1 VPVAG
6 ECACADFWAVSLA
19 SELHYT
25 FGRFGGRTN
34 DSLYFAA
41 NSIDVVN
48 GYRMDLGQLE
58 AFVEVADRRS
68 FSRAAEAL
76 RLTQPSVTARIQA
89 LERDMDETLF
99 ERNGRG
105 VRLTEVGAAFL
116 PHAQRVL
123 KALQDGKDAV
133 QSLRQLELGELR
145 IGAAPTISTYVL
157 PRLLQEFRER
167 YPSLEVSVRT
177 EYSDQIAR
185 LVLADEVQVGL
196 ERTLTN
202 ADLVTVPLYHDEVVL
217 VTSPEHQFAKEG
229 RARIEEVGLEPL
241 IMFNRGSSYYTLVHS
256 ALRAAGV
263 VAEPA
268 MELDNMEATK
278 KMVEQGLGIAILPKV
293 AVEREVERGE
303 LREVAVQ
310 GLELPQREIALIYR
324 KGRPL
329 SRAAKAFVGLL
340 EERYGTVGPVDRVA
354 RTRKPSSGSS

>member
-1 VPVAG
+1 
-6 ECACADFWAVSLA
+6 
-19 SELHYT
+19 
-25 FGRFGGRTN
+25 
-34 DSLYFAA
+34 
-41 NSIDVVN
+41 
-48 GYRMDLGQLE
+48 MDLGQLE

-76 RLTQPSVTARIQA
+76 GLTQPSVTARIQA

-105 VRLTEVGAAFL
+105 VGLTEVGASFL

-133 QSLRQLELGELR
+133 RSLRQLELGTLR

-167 YPSLEVSVRT
+167 YPGLEVIVRT
-177 EYSDQIAR
+177 EYSDQIVR
-185 LVLADEVQVGL
+185 LVLADDVQIGL
-196 ERTLTN
+196 ERTLTH
-202 ADLVTVPLYHDEVVL
+202 ADVITVPLYHDEVVL
-217 VTSPEHQFAKEG
+217 VTSPRHRFASKG
-229 RARIEEVGLEPL
+229 HARVDEIAQEPL

-256 ALRAAGV
+256 ALRTAGV
-263 VAEPA
+263 LAEPA

-278 KMVEQGLGIAILPKV
+278 KMVEQDLGIAILPKV

-303 LREVAVQ
+303 LREIRLE
-310 GLELPQREIALIYR
+310 GIELPQREIALIYR

-329 SRAAKAFVGLL
+329 SRAAKAFVSVL
-340 EERYGTVGPVDRVA
+340 EERYGAKAPKEETA
-354 RTRKPSSGSS
+354 TTR